1 MNPEIKVGSLSW
13 SESSASFAESVVSVE
28 GKSDEDRPFSS
39 IVEVFRFAFSIGFLK
54 EKSKKRE
61 GNPVTVA
68 PRFMSS
74 TDYYDLLENIALDE
88 KKSLGQII
96 SDYAEGGVELM
107 VKAKEKGNIL
117 SLLE

>member
-1 MNPEIKVGSLSW
+1 
-13 SESSASFAESVVSVE
+13 
-28 GKSDEDRPFSS
+28 
-39 IVEVFRFAFSIGFLK
+39 
-54 EKSKKRE
+54 
-61 GNPVTVA
+61 
-68 PRFMSS
+68 MSS

-107 VKAKEKGNIL
+107 VDAKEKGNIF